1 MRVKRSA
8 SGYSSQ
14 IASSTFS
21 PPRYRTNQSW
31 TIATFTRRAL
41 YHRRDS
47 SARPRAPCGNSRRV
61 SKVLI
66 DLRMVRGRLH
76 GIARYAL
83 ELARKLPS
91 LQPSW
96 EFIGLTGPSG
106 FPANLGELQ
115 PKIPLVRCAAE
126 FLSPLEQPA
135 LLASLAKVSCDLFHA
150 TSFSVPALWPGRLVA
165 TLHDANH
172 LALRANYPLSRLAY
186 YRLVVAPR
194 ARSAAALIT
203 PSEFSRAELSKHLGI
218 DRFRFQVIHPGVDPV
233 YQPPSE
239 REAHAFRQS
248 RALPARYLAAV
259 GNQKP
264 HKNLALLARIAGSL
278 PAPLAVAAGEGAKS
292 NLGFPPS
299 TIELPALD
307 EKEMP
312 LLYGSAL
319 AMLYPSRYE
328 GFGLPVLEAMASGC
342 PVIASNAASLPE
354 VAGEAAQL
362 LPPEDQ
368 DAWQAMTLRVIRDDR
383 LRREMVERGIA
394 RAARF
399 TWDECA
405 RRTLA
410 VYARVL

>member
-1 MRVKRSA
+1 
-8 SGYSSQ
+8 
-14 IASSTFS
+14 
-21 PPRYRTNQSW
+21 
-31 TIATFTRRAL
+31 
-41 YHRRDS
+41 
-47 SARPRAPCGNSRRV
+47 V

-83 ELARKLPS
+83 ELARRLPS
-91 LQPSW
+91 MQPSW

-106 FPANLGELQ
+106 LSPNLGELQ
-115 PKIPLVRCAAE
+115 PKIPLVRCAAD

-135 LLASLAKVSCDLFHA
+135 LLASLVRVSCDLFHA
-150 TSFSVPALWPGRLVA
+150 TSFSLPALWPGRLVA

-172 LALRANYPLSRLAY
+172 LALRANYPLSRLIY
-186 YRLVVAPR
+186 YQLVVALR

-218 DRFRFQVIHPGVDPV
+218 DRFRFQVIHPGVDPA
-233 YQPPSE
+233 YRPPSQ

-248 RALPARYLAAV
+248 RALPARYIAAV

-264 HKNLALLARIAGSL
+264 HKNLALLARLASSL
-278 PAPLAVAAGEGAKS
+278 PVPLALVAGDGAKS
-292 NLGFPPS
+292 SLGFPPS
-299 TIELPALD
+299 AIELPILG
-307 EKEMP
+307 EEEMP

-319 AMLYPSRYE
+319 LTLYPSRYE
-328 GFGLPVLEAMASGC
+328 GFGLPALEAMASGC
-342 PVIASNAASLPE
+342 AVIASNSTSLPE

-362 LPPEDQ
+362 LPPDDV
-368 DAWQAMTLRVIRDDR
+368 DAWQTTILRVIRDDR
-383 LRREMVERGIA
+383 LRREMADKGIA

-399 TWDECA
+399 SWDDCA